1 MLNIIY
7 IICIITI
14 ISSIFVSSLLRLWLI
29 REILNL
35 LVYYVVFKIS
45 KETSSSDII
54 QYIFIMF
61 RLSILILIRII
72 DNNLILLIIR
82 VWRKLRMFP
91 LHTPVIRIVNK
102 LHHSIIIF
110 FFIIPKL
117 PYIVLCSIV
126 PTKFFI
132 LPILRIFF
140 ISRNLNSNE
149 SLRVTIV
156 ISTTTIALIFSISIS
171 FRFIIY
177 FRRILWRVV
186 IYTLNYNNNTK
197 FQKRNHRLLLNII
210 LPIPRGY
217 SWVIKTMLAQYSV
230 LSFNF
235 SFIFVILSS
244 LPIYYILIIFLKYNN
259 ISYNSLQANSVTLNY
274 TLAYLL
280 ILLLIIIV

>member
-7 IICIITI
+7 IFCITTL

-54 QYIFIMF
+54 QYIFIIF
-61 RLSILILIRII
+61 RLSIVILIRII
-72 DNNLILLIIR
+72 DNNLLLLILR
-82 VWRKLRMFP
+82 LWRKLRMFP

-102 LHHSIIIF
+102 LHHSRIIF

-117 PYIVLCSIV
+117 PYLAICSLI

-132 LPILRIFF
+132 LPIVRIFL
-140 ISRNLNSNE
+140 ISRNLSSNE
-149 SLRVTIV
+149 SLRVTLV
-156 ISTTTIALIFSISIS
+156 ISTITIALIFSISIS
-171 FRFIIY
+171 FRLIIY
-177 FRRILWRVV
+177 FRRILWRIV
-186 IYTLNYNNNTK
+186 IHALNFNNNTK
-197 FQKRNHRLLLNII
+197 FQKRNNRLLLNII
-210 LPIPRGY
+210 LPIPRRY
-217 SWVIKTMLAQYSV
+217 SWVIKMILAQYRI

-244 LPIYYILIIFLKYNN
+244 MPIYYILIIFLKHNY
-259 ISYNSLQANSVTLNY
+259 ISYNSLQPNSITINY
-274 TLAYLL
+274 TLVYLL